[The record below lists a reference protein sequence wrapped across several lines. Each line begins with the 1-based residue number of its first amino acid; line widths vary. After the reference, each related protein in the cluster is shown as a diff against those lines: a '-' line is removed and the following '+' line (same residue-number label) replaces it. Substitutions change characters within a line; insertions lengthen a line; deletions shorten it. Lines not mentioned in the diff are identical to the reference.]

1 MSQGN
6 MTAAHEDINLWH
18 NLNAIKKHHARP
30 IITTNITPESLYIF
44 TGKKDLCFGQ
54 FRVIDITS

>member
-1 MSQGN
+1 

-44 TGKKDLCFGQ
+44 TGKKDLCFRQ